1 MRSLRFRAL
10 VPAYFRVGEYQVN
23 FCGGGSHILLRK
35 ARERR
40 RKKERERERVRSR
53 KPSSLSRCGNI
64 YSRRYTQESLPPQI
78 RGFLMQHLEQPVL
91 MVNITLRII
100 ERSALSGLRTL
111 LIAS

>member
-1 MRSLRFRAL
+1 M
-10 VPAYFRVGEYQVN
+10 VKERV
-23 FCGGGSHILLRK
+23 
-35 ARERR
+35 RER
-40 RKKERERERVRSR
+40 KRERSR

-100 ERSALSGLRTL
+100 ERSALSGVRAL
-111 LIAS
+111 LITS